1 MSGWSELRDSHAL
14 GREGAEQ
21 LYVTVRA
28 VARAHHFPPPVG
40 YERWTLDAVA
50 EVAHD
55 FLTGPRATERLVEL
69 AANATDEDSFGRLLS
84 RAVLNHLRSIARQ
97 TAVGKLVIR
106 LKQLLTDPDFRVE
119 AAGVPGA
126 GNVTLAGCEPGV
138 LWNGDPAPLLR
149 AAYAVT
155 DVNVVRWRPDSRR
168 EPPLAD
174 ADSLTRVAHAVLE
187 AAAGSMRF
195 ADLATI
201 VGARFG
207 LSGLPAVTALDTID
221 LTADELGAGPEAG
234 IVVEDAAQTLLGQLS
249 DRDQHVLAWLGEPL
263 SVVAD
268 RTGLPRSTAAFAATR
283 LRQHLEVLLSGEQE
297 ADAIL
302 MTARTHV
309 RAALGLD

>member
-21 LYVTVRA
+21 LYMTVRA
-28 VARAHHFPPPVG
+28 VARAHHFPPPDE

-55 FLTGPRATERLVEL
+55 FLTGPRATERLIEL
-69 AANATDEDSFGRLLS
+69 AVSATDEDSFARLLS
-84 RAVLNHLRSIARQ
+84 RAVLNHLRGIARQ

-106 LKQLLTDPDFRVE
+106 LKQLLTGPEFRVE
-119 AAGVPGA
+119 ARGVPGA
-126 GNVTLAGCEPGV
+126 GNVTLAGSEPGA
-138 LWNGDPAPLLR
+138 LWNADPAPLLR
-149 AAYAVT
+149 AAFAVT

-174 ADSLTRVAHAVLE
+174 AGSLTRVAHAILQ

-195 ADLATI
+195 ADLATV

-207 LSGLPAVTALDTID
+207 LSALPAGTGIDTID
-221 LTADELGAGPEAG
+221 MTADEIGAGPEFE
-234 IVVEDAAQTLLGQLS
+234 VVIDDAARTLLGQLN
-249 DRDQHVLAWLGEPL
+249 DRDQQVLAWLGEPL

-268 RTGLPRSTAAFAATR
+268 QTGLPRSTAAFAATR
-283 LRQHLEVLLSGEQE
+283 LRQHLEVVLSGEE
-297 ADAIL
+297 HAEAIL
-302 MTARTHV
+302 MAARSQV
-309 RAALGLD
+309 RDALGLQ